1 MRKITAFVIAAVFSI
16 FFLQP
21 ETANAVTSTSFNFT
35 GTCTEDCTGTATAT
49 LVLQNYT
56 IGNPLTIPN
65 FVSFAY
71 HSSIF
76 PNFKVD
82 GPPILQ
88 LQGAFNSLPGAAT
101 VFLSVPNSLQIFD
114 FASFTNG
121 DWCFGTQCG
130 ADNGVN
136 GTWSVAP
143 AVP

>member
-16 FFLQP
+16 FLLQP
-21 ETANAVTSTSFNFT
+21 KTANADTTFNFT
-35 GTCTEDCTGTATAT
+35 GACKDCTGTATAT

-121 DWCFGTQCG
+121 DW
-130 ADNGVN
+130 
-136 GTWSVAP
+136 
-143 AVP
+143 